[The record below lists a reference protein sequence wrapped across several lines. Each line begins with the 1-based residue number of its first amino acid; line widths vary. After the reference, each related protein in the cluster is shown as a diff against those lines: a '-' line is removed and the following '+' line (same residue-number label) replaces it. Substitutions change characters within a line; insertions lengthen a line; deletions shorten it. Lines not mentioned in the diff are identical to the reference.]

1 MAEEGKKAAAPRKKA
16 RAAPKDTR
24 VSLYPLTLEEAV
36 DKLLKSGPNSPSGG
50 RSAPADRKRE

>member
-1 MAEEGKKAAAPRKKA
+1 MAEEDKKAAAPRKKA

-36 DKLLKSGPNSPSGG
+36 DKLFQAKPEHKKQPSP
-50 RSAPADRKRE
+50 PKT

>member
-36 DKLLKSGPNSPSGG
+36 DKLFTAKPVVKKE
-50 RSAPADRKRE
+50 RKTKL